1 VIEFG
6 PIDSYK
12 GSVLNCAAVTTRG
25 KGLRLAMRVFQCAI
39 VCLSRVVLSG
49 RTGRSCAVVLGLREI
64 AIIGDSL
71 ESEAEGGAVF
81 RLSLRLATVHQE

>member
-1 VIEFG
+1 MIETG

-12 GSVLNCAAVTTRG
+12 GPVLDCAAVTTRG
-25 KGLRLAMRVFQCAI
+25 KVQRLAMRVFQCAI
-39 VCLSRVVLSG
+39 VCLVGLSFRDVLAAA
-49 RTGRSCAVVLGLREI
+49 RAVVLTLREI

-71 ESEAEGGAVF
+71 ESQAKGGAVF

>member
-1 VIEFG
+1 MIEFG

-25 KGLRLAMRVFQCAI
+25 KGLRLAMRVFG
-39 VCLSRVVLSG
+39 LSFRDALAAA
-49 RTGRSCAVVLGLREI
+49 RAVVLGLREI

-71 ESEAEGGAVF
+71 ESQAEGGAVF